1 MAVVS
6 TAVVP
11 MIVKIGAMAFQSKHD
26 CARDLAACRG
36 TCRARLLPWRSVM
49 ALADRSTGG
58 CMTTTN
64 HETAEVHAGQALPT
78 ASDIRDIIERKKKD
92 KLAEEVR
99 FRKAAEEKLAEQKK
113 AFDVRKLTPELI
125 DRVMSRVRRAAENG
139 EYDVLVGR
147 FPSEWCSDGGRSINV
162 REEGWHET
170 LPSFAREFFEF
181 WQ

>member
-1 MAVVS
+1 
-6 TAVVP
+6 
-11 MIVKIGAMAFQSKHD
+11 
-26 CARDLAACRG
+26 
-36 TCRARLLPWRSVM
+36 
-49 ALADRSTGG
+49 
-58 CMTTTN
+58 MTTTN

-92 KLAEEVR
+92 KLAEEIR

-125 DRVMSRVRRAAENG
+125 DRVMSRIRRAAENG
-139 EYDVLVGR
+139 EYDVLVGQ
-147 FPSEWCSDGGRSINV
+147 FPSAWCSDGGRSINV

-181 WQ
+181 WQHELKPRGFRLSAEIVSFRAGGLPGDVGAYLSWKA